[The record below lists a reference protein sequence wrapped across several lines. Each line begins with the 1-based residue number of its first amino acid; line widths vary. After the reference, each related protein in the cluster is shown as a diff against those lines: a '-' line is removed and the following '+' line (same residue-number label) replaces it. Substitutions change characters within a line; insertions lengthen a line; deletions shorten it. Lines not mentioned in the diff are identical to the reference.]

1 MINKPLHPSFHR
13 ILIIFF
19 NSIMFC
25 VACSHLL
32 RFFLCLI
39 LLCGFAGNFL
49 SASRAP
55 SAPSGQ
61 EAFYLINEEEAV
73 GKEWKMR
80 SARMALES
88 GLSGTAVRIYR
99 SLLNDQ
105 SLGDQE
111 RERISLGY
119 VAALIAQSKY
129 DEADK
134 VLSSISGTEESE
146 RAMLYAACIAYKR
159 TDEADPNAVRSKLSE
174 IDKTK
179 LSPVDLP
186 WYYLLSGVL
195 AASQGSD
202 NESLEFFKSAQDSAA
217 SPQQAALFSSLI
229 LRQKLLDSPTDEGLL
244 VEIRAKFEA
253 LSGQAAAFPYLREY
267 VVILHG
273 LGREGEAIRVL
284 EDELELAGSEYTL
297 SMRATLLL
305 LKGLILGPASDSG
318 WSSLKELVRSGIDS
332 DATMIALQLLGSVE
346 EREGD
351 LMVLLSE
358 IISRS
363 EPHPLIAQLY
373 YMRCQLA
380 LADPATTALAEAD
393 ASYLLEQFPGL
404 SEITSVY
411 RLLAYAAIQREPARY
426 RVAADYLLELRD
438 KVSEAGEVA
447 QLNRLIG
454 DCYFLNRDYANA
466 ADFYESG
473 IAAADLDSTNAG
485 MLLRLVISQVRAG
498 KYEAALAKLDQAG
511 FARLISHADR
521 WRAEWTIALA
531 LLADEQA
538 PRALERLRSLTNE
551 ATVSLPASLDLRL
564 RWLEARISLQ
574 LGTTDGVSD
583 NLSALLARI
592 ESMPEEAL
600 MAEESV
606 RLKSEL
612 MLLQS
617 KYLISRGN
625 MEAAFEI
632 IAKIR
637 TEFPD
642 SIAAQRSYF
651 TGAAFYAN
659 SAEFDKAKQELILFV
674 KDYPSSSLVPRAL
687 FEAAL
692 HCQRQGSA
700 HYAEA
705 VVLLDKLVK
714 EYPASGLA
722 YHSGLKQGDLLRLMN
737 DFAGAQLIYE
747 NLINQFPTHELRY
760 AAEFSLADSIAA
772 MSQGRPEQLL
782 EAAAILERL
791 VDRPDIPK
799 EVRIEA
805 GYKWGNILS
814 KSDGPVAAKTA
825 YSLVASRYLLDP
837 QNAAELTPVGRYWLS
852 RTLFT
857 LCRMLEGDGAGAEA
871 VKLYR
876 KLIAYNLP
884 GRRLAL
890 SRINQLQLV
899 ETP

>member
-1 MINKPLHPSFHR
+1 
-13 ILIIFF
+13 
-19 NSIMFC
+19 MFS
-25 VACSHLL
+25 VARSHLVP
-32 RFFLCLI
+32 FFLCLI
-39 LLCGFAGNFL
+39 HLCGFAGNSL
-49 SASRAP
+49 SASQALAGSEVP
-55 SAPSGQ
+55 YLTNA
-61 EAFYLINEEEAV
+61 EAGVEEE
-73 GKEWKMR
+73 WKVR
-80 SARMALES
+80 AARMALES

-99 SLLNDQ
+99 SLLNGQTLDG
-105 SLGDQE
+105 LNRD
-111 RERISLGY
+111 RVTLDY
-119 VAALIAQSKY
+119 VAALITQSNY
-129 DEADK
+129 DEAAK
-134 VLSSISGTEESE
+134 VLNRTSGVEVTE
-146 RAMLYAACIAYKR
+146 RGKLYAACITYKR
-159 TDEADPNAVRSKLSE
+159 AEGPDPTVVR
-174 IDKTK
+174 TK
-179 LSPVDLP
+179 LSKVDKAKLSPIDLP

-195 AASQGSD
+195 AASQGKD
-202 NESLEFFKSAQDSAA
+202 DESADFFKSAESSAA

-253 LSGQAAAFPYLREY
+253 LSGQAAAFSYLREY

-273 LGREGEAIRVL
+273 RGRDAEAIRVL
-284 EDELELAGSEYTL
+284 EDELELAGSEYSI

-305 LKGLILGPASDSG
+305 LKGLILGPGSDAG
-318 WSSLKELVRSGIDS
+318 WSSLKELVRTGIDS
-332 DATMIALQLLGSVE
+332 DATMIALQLLGSIE

-351 LMVLLSE
+351 FMVLLSE

-380 LADPATTALAEAD
+380 LADPTTTALAEAD
-393 ASYLLEQFPGL
+393 ARYLLEQFPGL

-411 RLLAYAAIQREPARY
+411 RLLAYAAIQREPPRF

-438 KVSEAGEVA
+438 KASETGEVA
-447 QLNRLIG
+447 LLNRLIG
-454 DCYFLNRDYANA
+454 DCYFLNRDYENAVDFYDSGITA
-466 ADFYESG
+466 ADM
-473 IAAADLDSTNAG
+473 DSASAG
-485 MLLRLVISQVRAG
+485 MLLRLVISQVRSG
-498 KYEAALAKLDQAG
+498 KYEAALAKVDEAG
-511 FARLISHADR
+511 FARQISHADR

-531 LLADEQA
+531 LLEDEQA
-538 PRALERLRSLTNE
+538 PRALERLRSLISE

-564 RWLEARISLQ
+564 RWLEAHISLQ
-574 LGTTDGVSD
+574 LGSADGVFD
-583 NLSALLARI
+583 NLEALLVRI
-592 ESMPEEAL
+592 DSMPEEAL
-600 MAEESV
+600 VAEESV

-612 MLLQS
+612 MLLKS
-617 KYLISRGN
+617 KSLISSGDK
-625 MEAAFEI
+625 EAAFGI

-637 TEFPD
+637 AEFPD

-651 TGAAFYAN
+651 TGAAYHAEV
-659 SAEFDKAKQELILFV
+659 AEFDKAKEVLILFV
-674 KDYPSSSLVPRAL
+674 KDYPGSSLVPQAL

-747 NLINQFPTHELRY
+747 NLINRFPTHELRY
-760 AAEFSLADSIAA
+760 AAELSLADSIAA
-772 MSQGRPEQLL
+772 LSQDSPGQLL

-791 VDRPDIPK
+791 VDRPDVPK

-814 KSDGPVAAKTA
+814 KSDDSAAARTA
-825 YSLVASRYLLDP
+825 YSLVAGRYLLDP
-837 QNAAELTPVGRYWLS
+837 QNAAELTQVGRYWLS

-857 LCRMLEGDGAGAEA
+857 LCSLLEGDGATAEA
-871 VKLYR
+871 IKLYR

-884 GRRLAL
+884 GRSLAL
-890 SRINQLQLV
+890 SRITQLQLA
-899 ETP
+899 ESP